1 MRNDKTRKW
10 DLSFWDSKLWEVR
23 YMGELM
29 EDLVSK
35 PCYIDSSRAVSELI
49 GGLVRPGK

>member
-10 DLSFWDSKLWEVR
+10 ALSFWDSKLWEGS

-35 PCYIDSSRAVSELI
+35 PCYIESSRAVSELV
-49 GGLVRPGK
+49 GGLVLPPK